1 MTNKRD
7 TIDTDKL
14 KLGPVGTLSAYMW
27 SHLRLQENAALLEIA
42 CTAITKRLSRSR
54 GALLEK
60 SRKLCGP
67 AKPFLVHLYL
77 KTER

>member
-42 CTAITKRLSRSR
+42 CTAITKRLSRS
-54 GALLEK
+54 GARCSK
-60 SRKLCGP
+60 SPGNFAGP
-67 AKPFLVHLYL
+67 QSHF
-77 KTER
+77 